1 MILYSLICDSDHDFE
16 VWFKSSGDFEDQSN
30 KGYISC
36 PICGSEA
43 VSKSLMAPSIS
54 TSRSRQDRI
63 TAADDAAGPSPD
75 ASGAVPDTN
84 PAMMLQPQM
93 ALSNPDPK
101 MTALLDAMR
110 KLKNH
115 VTENADY
122 VGKDFAEEARKI
134 HYGESEERGIYGE
147 TTPQEAEGLREEGIE
162 VQPLPVLPDETN

>member
-16 VWFKSSGDFEDQSN
+16 AWFKSSGDFEDQSD
-30 KGYISC
+30 KGYVSC
-36 PICGSEA
+36 PICGSGA
-43 VSKSLMAPSIS
+43 VSKSLMAPAVS

-63 TAADDAAGPSPD
+63 FAAEEPAGSAPVAETHPT
-75 ASGAVPDTN
+75 VTP
-84 PAMMLQPQM
+84 QPQM
-93 ALSNPDPK
+93 ALSAPDPK
-101 MTALLDAMR
+101 TAVLLDAMR

-115 VTENADY
+115 ITENAEY

-134 HYGESEERGIYGE
+134 HYGETEERGIYGE

>member
-16 VWFKSSGDFEDQSN
+16 AWFKSSGDFEDQSG
-30 KGYISC
+30 KGYVSC
-36 PICGSEA
+36 PICGSSS
-43 VSKSLMAPSIS
+43 VSKSLMAPSVS

-63 TAADDAAGPSPD
+63 FAAEEPTTSTPAAE
-75 ASGAVPDTN
+75 VPATMA
-84 PAMMLQPQM
+84 PQPQM
-93 ALSNPDPK
+93 ALSAPDPK
-101 MTALLDAMR
+101 MTVLLDAMR

-115 VTENADY
+115 ITENADY

-147 TTPQEAEGLREEGIE
+147 TTPQEADGLREEGIE